1 MYGMFMFAKS
11 QMIPRSEIENWFREN
26 FVQAKTFCL
35 DKIIFFPKYTPGFFG
50 DKKSNV

>member
-1 MYGMFMFAKS
+1 MYGISMLAKWKI
-11 QMIPRSEIENWFREN
+11 IPRSEIENRFREN

-35 DKIIFFPKYTPGFFG
+35 DKIIFFPKYTPGFFD